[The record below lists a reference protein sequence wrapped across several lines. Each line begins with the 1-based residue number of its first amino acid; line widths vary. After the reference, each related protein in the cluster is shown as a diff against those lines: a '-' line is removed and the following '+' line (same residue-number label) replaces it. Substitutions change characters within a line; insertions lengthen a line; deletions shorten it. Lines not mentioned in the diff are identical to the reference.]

1 MLSWTPSDLP
11 GSCLRQPIYFSGL
24 NSSLQQLSFSPK
36 RAKIGA
42 CRFLPNTWAVMNK
55 KTSDAKAAEK
65 QDTSTKAQM
74 QKRKIVKEDG
84 RTLIF
89 YSFTDAIGKK
99 QENK

>member
-1 MLSWTPSDLP
+1 
-11 GSCLRQPIYFSGL
+11 
-24 NSSLQQLSFSPK
+24 
-36 RAKIGA
+36 
-42 CRFLPNTWAVMNK
+42 MNK